1 MNYKSKDSILNFI
14 KLLVIIDITIFIL
27 SGLICW
33 FANLRTLNQY
43 INTLF
48 WVGSSTIVIGV
59 IIVFGDLL
67 GTRNFTY
74 KYSQSV
80 QSDDI
85 HDRTNQQIKDS
96 GKNYHLLILFSVAG
110 IIPVIIGYLVTYI
123 R

>member
-48 WVGSSTIVIGV
+48 WVGSSKGLSPFFKITKTQSYQQAKMWINS
-59 IIVFGDLL
+59 FDNLL
-67 GTRNFTY
+67 
-74 KYSQSV
+74 K
-80 QSDDI
+80 
-85 HDRTNQQIKDS
+85 
-96 GKNYHLLILFSVAG
+96 
-110 IIPVIIGYLVTYI
+110 
-123 R
+123 